1 MVVVIICI
9 LNLKPLDRRQEDKSL
24 WTEWQQA
31 SPAFNP
37 NLTSFEN
44 IILRDREINISQFQF
59 YMTED
64 NNLFAILLLCCSTRL
79 ENAAK
84 KKFH

>member
-1 MVVVIICI
+1 
-9 LNLKPLDRRQEDKSL
+9 
-24 WTEWQQA
+24 
-31 SPAFNP
+31 
-37 NLTSFEN
+37 
-44 IILRDREINISQFQF
+44 
-59 YMTED
+59 MTED